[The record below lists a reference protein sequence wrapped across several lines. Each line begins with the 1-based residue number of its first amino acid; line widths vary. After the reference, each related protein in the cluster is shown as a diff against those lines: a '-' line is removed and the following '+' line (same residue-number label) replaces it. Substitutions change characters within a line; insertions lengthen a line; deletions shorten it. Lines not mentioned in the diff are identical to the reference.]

1 MGCWGTRGI
10 NRSING
16 YDPIHSIDSPREI
29 PPNNNSEHNPN
40 PNPVNPN
47 SYYISPNIDDEEEKI
62 DPPVHK
68 AGKTSSKH
76 QLLASENIHLPNIS
90 SPEELYKIKT
100 TTDPKLTPELK
111 NEVFG
116 KGTNGFKEHY
126 ENPEIDSDVM
136 NTAVTVV

>member
-1 MGCWGTRGI
+1 MGCWGTRA
-10 NRSING
+10 ING
-16 YDPIHSIDSPREI
+16 STIRNNPIHSIDSSHEI
-29 PPNNNSEHNPN
+29 LPDSDSEPNLNPE
-40 PNPVNPN
+40 NPN
-47 SYYISPNIDDEEEKI
+47 SYNISQNSDEEVKI
-62 DPPVHK
+62 APPNPKV
-68 AGKTSSKH
+68 GNTSSKH